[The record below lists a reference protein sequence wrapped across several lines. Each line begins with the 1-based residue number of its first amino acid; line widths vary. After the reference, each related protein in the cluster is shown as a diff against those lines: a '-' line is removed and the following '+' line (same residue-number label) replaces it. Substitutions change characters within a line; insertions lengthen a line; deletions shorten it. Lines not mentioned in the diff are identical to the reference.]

1 MRALATQKQQVR
13 QLLKSIE
20 TGDPAPVGSI
30 NPQKY
35 IQHNVGAA
43 DGLAGFGALM
53 AQLPKGSA
61 RVNTVRVFQDHD
73 LVFSHTDYNFF
84 GTKIGFD
91 IFRFEGGKIVEH
103 WDNLQEK
110 PTAPNP
116 SGHSMTDGPTE
127 AADLDKTEPNKKLV
141 ARFVDDILVNGR
153 MQKLAGY
160 YDGDRYIQHNPQ
172 IADGLS
178 GLGKALEAMAKAG
191 VWMKYDRVHKTLGEG
206 NFVLTVSEGQFGGK
220 HVSFYDLFRVEHGR
234 IAEHWDTIEEIPPRT
249 QWKNQNGKFGF

>member
-1 MRALATQKQQVR
+1 MRAPTTQKQQVR

-91 IFRFEGGKIVEH
+91 IFRDRKSTRLNSSHGYISYAVFC
-103 WDNLQEK
+103 L
-110 PTAPNP
+110 
-116 SGHSMTDGPTE
+116 
-127 AADLDKTEPNKKLV
+127 KK
-141 ARFVDDILVNGR
+141 
-153 MQKLAGY
+153 K
-160 YDGDRYIQHNPQ
+160 
-172 IADGLS
+172 
-178 GLGKALEAMAKAG
+178 
-191 VWMKYDRVHKTLGEG
+191 
-206 NFVLTVSEGQFGGK
+206 
-220 HVSFYDLFRVEHGR
+220 
-234 IAEHWDTIEEIPPRT
+234 
-249 QWKNQNGKFGF
+249 KN